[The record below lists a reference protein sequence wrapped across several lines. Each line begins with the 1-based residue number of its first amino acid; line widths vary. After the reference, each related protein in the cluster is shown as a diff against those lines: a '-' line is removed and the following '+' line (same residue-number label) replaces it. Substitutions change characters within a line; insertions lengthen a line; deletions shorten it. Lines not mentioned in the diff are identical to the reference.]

1 MKKSTAS
8 IKPTT
13 KAQRWQEKQQQNTN
27 KKLKQAKNKNKKQE
41 AYPKTN
47 IKIKN

>member
-13 KAQRWQEKQQQNTN
+13 KAKRWQEKQQQNTN
-27 KKLKQAKNKNKKQE
+27 KKLKQAKNKKQE

>member
-1 MKKSTAS
+1 MARKTATKHKQKTKTSKK
-8 IKPTT
+8 
-13 KAQRWQEKQQQNTN
+13 Q
-27 KKLKQAKNKNKKQE
+27 NKKQE